1 MKAIYVIVTWN
12 ILYQNC
18 QKLHNIFEDFSLF
31 LRNKIV
37 E

>member
-1 MKAIYVIVTWN
+1 MKAELSHY
-12 ILYQNC
+12 YC